1 MVEHTFIHSIIT
13 PCRFH
18 APFLI
23 VGLSTSGSWDFNTTK
38 REKGNIC
45 MKRKSQREKVREKE
59 RERERERGIHE
70 EEGGKCC

>member
-1 MVEHTFIHSIIT
+1 
-13 PCRFH
+13 
-18 APFLI
+18 
-23 VGLSTSGSWDFNTTK
+23 
-38 REKGNIC
+38 